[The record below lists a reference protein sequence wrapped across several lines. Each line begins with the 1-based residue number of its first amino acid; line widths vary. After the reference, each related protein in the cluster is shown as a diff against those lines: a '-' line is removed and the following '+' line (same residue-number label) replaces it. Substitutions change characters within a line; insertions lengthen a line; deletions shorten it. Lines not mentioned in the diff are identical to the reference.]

1 MNSPVFGPGPVPNT
15 AKAANGQVVSI
26 PTGWI
31 LLPPGD
37 AALTRR
43 VKLAGDHWIVQEK
56 KGRRVFSHGI
66 WAPLSTVEKI
76 QAEPEVERSSEQYA
90 KRKMADAR
98 RREKTQAPMSKTLL
112 QLW

>member
-56 KGRRVFSHGI
+56 RTPR
-66 WAPLSTVEKI
+66 
-76 QAEPEVERSSEQYA
+76 
-90 KRKMADAR
+90 
-98 RREKTQAPMSKTLL
+98 LL
-112 QLW
+112 TRHLAAAVHR